1 MILNVSDLS
10 KTYRRRGHEFNAV
23 DHVDFFA
30 WSGDFSV
37 IFGESG
43 SGKSTLLSLLSG
55 IHRPT
60 QGSIVFNGIDFATLT
75 DAELSTIRNENI
87 GYIPQDAIFLP
98 QYTVLENILLPRAI
112 RDGKKLEV
120 KNVSDLSDVEILSKL
135 EMLGI
140 THLVDEMP
148 SELSG
153 GELKRASIVRALVNK
168 PDVVIADEPTSNL
181 DEANGKNVFDL
192 LDNISHSGTSVV
204 VATHDARG
212 FKYGNRLYTMHKG
225 KLFPNGESDYGGL

>member
-1 MILNVSDLS
+1 LILNVSDLS
-10 KTYRRRGHEFNAV
+10 KTYRRRGREFNAV
-23 DHVDFFA
+23 DHVEFFA

-60 QGSIVFNGIDFATLT
+60 QGSIVFNGIDFSTLT

-140 THLVDEMP
+140 THLVNEMP

-192 LDNISHSGTSVV
+192 LDKISHSGTSVV

-212 FKYGNRLYTMHKG
+212 FKYGNRLYTMHEG
-225 KLFPNGESDYGGL
+225 KLFPNGESDFGGL

>member
-1 MILNVSDLS
+1 MS